1 MSPTLASHAWWLAS
15 RASGLIALALITIS
29 VGLGLA
35 LSGRVT
41 KKPGLPRSQPPT
53 SRPPSQR

>member
-1 MSPTLASHAWWLAS
+1 MNTTVASHAWWLAS

-35 LSGRVT
+35 LSGRVRRS
-41 KKPGLPRSQPPT
+41 PGCHAS
-53 SRPPSQR
+53 